1 MTATSGHA
9 EPDKPAAAA
18 GEAAG
23 GARPAA
29 GPTVDFFISRRGA
42 SAEVAQE
49 VASALEGAGHS
60 VFLQDYDIPRGGNFV
75 VAMHEA
81 LKRCRHL
88 VVLLTKDYD
97 QSQFTLAEVSH
108 FIAAAARADGARR
121 LVVLRVEDCVPEGLF
136 AAHVFTDLVG
146 VDDPQARRNL
156 ILAAAEGRAVA
167 SKPRPRIFEQVP
179 ARDPNFTGRDQS
191 LARLHHLLR
200 EADASA
206 SMAQVALH
214 NLGGTGKTALA
225 TEYAHR
231 HAGSYSGV
239 WWVRAEGRTLL
250 IASLA
255 ALAGRLDPSLADEP
269 DQEKAARAG
278 LHRLGRSA
286 LPFLLVY
293 DNVDTP
299 ATLRDLVPTAGAR
312 VLITSRWAD
321 WMGRA
326 IEMKLGLFG
335 EESAAEFLQKRAG
348 RSDTAGAAKLA
359 AALGHLPLALDH
371 AGAYCRLTGSSFDA
385 YHQKIDLRIAR
396 APTGVAYPA
405 SVAATFGLAIE
416 QIVATHPQAETL
428 LGCLAFLAPDRIP
441 LDLVVSAVADEDER
455 AEALMALAGVSLLE
469 HDHTGSAPAVSVH
482 RLVQAAMRTRLA
494 DRLPAHAERATLCLA
509 QAFPELAYGNPQ
521 VWPQCAE
528 LLPHVLALA
537 DCYRIGKR
545 EVSEAG
551 GRLFDAAAG
560 YLHAR
565 GAYGE
570 AEPLFRTAVA
580 VKERL
585 HGRSDPRFANA
596 LGNLALLLQET
607 GRTKEAEAYYREVI
621 ATEEK
626 ALGREHPD
634 LARSLNNLANLLHDT
649 GRSAEAEPLLRE
661 AIAIKEKLLGRE
673 HPSLATSLNNLAN
686 VLRSMGRTAE
696 TELLYRDSIAIQEKA
711 FGHDHPHVATSR
723 HNLGVVLREA
733 GRYDE
738 AESLLRDAV
747 AIWSATLGP
756 DHAQPA
762 RGKCNLAVLLLAIS
776 RPEEALACAQA
787 ALDTHEKMLAAD
799 HSWRIESALTCA
811 DALAALGRHADA
823 DVLRRRYGTAA
834 PA

>member
-1 MTATSGHA
+1 MAATSG
-9 EPDKPAAAA
+9 ETEQGGAAAI
-18 GEAAG
+18 GEASGSAP
-23 GARPAA
+23 PAA
-29 GPTVDFFISRRGA
+29 GLTVDFFISRRGA

-49 VASALEGAGHS
+49 VATALEGAGHS
-60 VFLQDYDIPRGGNFV
+60 VFLQDYDIPRGANFV

-88 VVLLTKDYD
+88 VVLLTQDYD

-108 FIAAAARADGARR
+108 FIAAAARAEGERR
-121 LVVLRVEDCVPEGLF
+121 LVVLRVEDCNPEGLF

-146 VDDPQARRNL
+146 VDDPQERRNR
-156 ILAAAEGRAVA
+156 ILAAAEGRATA
-167 SKPRPRIFEQVP
+167 SKPRPRIFERVP

-191 LARLHHLLR
+191 LAHLHHLLR
-200 EADASA
+200 EADPSA
-206 SMAQVALH
+206 SVVQVAVH
-214 NLGGTGKTALA
+214 TLGGTGKTALA

-231 HAGSYSGV
+231 HAVSYSGV
-239 WWVRAEGRTLL
+239 WWARAEGRTLL

-255 ALAGRLDPSLADEP
+255 ELAGRLEPSLADEP

-278 LHRLGRSA
+278 LARLARSA

-299 ATLRDLVPTAGAR
+299 ETLRDLVPTAGTR
-312 VLITSRWAD
+312 ILITSRWAD

-326 IEMKLGLFG
+326 IEMKLDLFG
-335 EESAAEFLQKRAG
+335 ADAATEFMQKRAG
-348 RSDTAGAAKLA
+348 RTDAAGAARLA

-371 AGAYCRLTGSSFDA
+371 AGAYCRLTGSSFDS
-385 YHQKIDLRIAR
+385 YHQKIDTRIAR
-396 APTGVAYPA
+396 APTGAAYPA

-428 LGCLAFLAPDRIP
+428 LGCFAFLAPEHIP
-441 LDLVVSAVADEDER
+441 LDLVAEAVADEDER
-455 AEALMALAGVSLLE
+455 AEALMALAGVSLVE
-469 HDHTGSAPAVSVH
+469 HKHAEAPAVSVH
-482 RLVQAAMRTRLA
+482 RLVQAATRARLA
-494 DRLPAHAERATLCLA
+494 DRQAAHAERATLCLA
-509 QAFPELAYGNPQ
+509 QAFPELAYGNPN
-521 VWPQCAE
+521 VWPQCAM

-537 DCYRIGKR
+537 DCYRAGKH
-545 EVSEAG
+545 EMPEAG
-551 GRLFDAAAG
+551 GRLFDLAAG

-580 VKERL
+580 VKERV
-585 HGRSDPRFANA
+585 HGRGDPRFANA

-607 GRTKEAEAYYREVI
+607 GRTDEAESHYREVI

-634 LARSLNNLANLLHDT
+634 LARSLNNLANLLQDT

-661 AIAIKEKLLGRE
+661 AIAIKERLLGSE

-696 TELLYRDSIAIQEKA
+696 SEPLYRGSMAIQEKA
-711 FGHDHPHVATSR
+711 FGRDHPHVATSR

-738 AESLLRDAV
+738 AEPLLRDAV
-747 AIWSATLGP
+747 AIWSATLGS
-756 DHAQPA
+756 DHPQPA
-762 RGKCNLAVLLLAIS
+762 RGKRNLAVLLLAIS
-776 RPEEALACAQA
+776 RAEDALASAQA
-787 ALDTHEKMLAAD
+787 AFETHEKTLAAG
-799 HSWRIESALTCA
+799 HAWRIDSALTCA
-811 DALAALGRHADA
+811 EALAALGRHAESDE
-823 DVLRRRYGTAA
+823 LRRRYGT
-834 PA
+834 